1 MAIVINWLQAMSPF
15 SLYTIGYS
23 GFSIED
29 FIAIL
34 KKNSI
39 GAIVDVRSS
48 PYSSRF
54 EEYNITNIK
63 PSLNDSNIFYL
74 FFGDEL
80 GARPKDR
87 SLYTNNVADFIK
99 MAKSTA
105 FIDGCKRV
113 REGLD
118 KFSIGMM
125 CAEKDPATCHR
136 TILVT
141 NAFRNTYPEINIF
154 HIHPS
159 SKIESQEKLDRRI
172 MAMYGL
178 EQEHLFKTYEERLKE
193 AYSLRE
199 KAIAY
204 NDET

>member
-1 MAIVINWLQAMSPF
+1 MSPF
-15 SLYTIGYS
+15 NLFTVGYS

-29 FIAIL
+29 FVALL
-34 KKNSI
+34 KKKSI

-54 EEYNITNIK
+54 EQYNITNIK
-63 PSLNDSNIFYL
+63 GVLNDNSIFYL
-74 FFGDEL
+74 FLGDEL

-87 SLYTNNVADFIK
+87 LLYTNNVADFNK
-99 MAKSTA
+99 MAKSSI
-105 FIDGCKRV
+105 FVDGCKRI

-118 KFSIGMM
+118 KFSICLM

-136 TILVT
+136 TILVA
-141 NAFRNTYPEINIF
+141 NAFRNLFPEIKIF
-154 HIHPS
+154 HIHSP
-159 SKIESQEKLDRRI
+159 SKIEPQEVLDRRI
-172 MAMYGL
+172 MAMHDL
-178 EQEHLFKTYEERLKE
+178 EQEHFFKNFEERLKE

>member
-1 MAIVINWLQAMSPF
+1 MSPF
-15 SLYTIGYS
+15 NLYTIGYS

-29 FIAIL
+29 FISVL
-34 KKNSI
+34 KNKSI
-39 GAIVDVRSS
+39 GAVVDVRSS

-54 EEYNITNIK
+54 ELYNITNIK
-63 PSLNDSNIFYL
+63 EYLNSKNIFYL
-74 FFGDEL
+74 FLGDEL

-87 SLYTNNVADFIK
+87 SLYTNNVADFTK
-99 MAKSTA
+99 MSKSNT
-105 FIDGCKRV
+105 FIDGCKRI

-118 KFSIGMM
+118 KFPICMM

-136 TILVT
+136 TILVA
-141 NAFRNTYPEINIF
+141 NAFRNSYPEINIF

-159 SKIESQEKLDRRI
+159 SKIEPQEKIDRRI
-172 MAMYGL
+172 MAMYDL
-178 EQEHLFKTYEERLKE
+178 EQEHFFKSFEERLKE

-199 KAIAY
+199 QAIAY